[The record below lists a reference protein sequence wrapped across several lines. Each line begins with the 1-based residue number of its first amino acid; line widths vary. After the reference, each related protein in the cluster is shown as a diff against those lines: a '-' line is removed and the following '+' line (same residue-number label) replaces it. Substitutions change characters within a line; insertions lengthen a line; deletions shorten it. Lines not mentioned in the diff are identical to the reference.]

1 MRNGN
6 SDGYPQGRRAVIG
19 WAFYDWANSAF
30 ATTVLA
36 GFFPVFFNEYWSA
49 GVETTTTTARL
60 GLANSIAGVTV
71 AVLAP
76 VLGAIADRGTLRK
89 RLLVFFAFMGALLTC
104 SLSLVAAGA
113 WGAAIAL
120 FVFASVGFSGSI
132 VFSDSLLGSVAPAN
146 RLDRVSALGYALG
159 YLGGGLLFA
168 VNVWMTLRPQAFGL
182 RDAAQAVR
190 LSFVTVGCWWAL
202 FTVPLI
208 LFVREPAPPPG
219 RLPGGLVSGAFREL
233 GRTFSHVRRL
243 RTLFLFLLA
252 YWCYIDGV
260 DTIVRMAVDY
270 GLSIGLVR
278 DDLIVALLV
287 TQFVGFPAA
296 LLFGRIGDRFGAR
309 RGIFAALGVYLLV
322 TAWAALM
329 QTRTEFFALA
339 VAIGLVQGGIQALSR
354 SYYARMLPAGRQA
367 EFFGFYNMIG
377 KFAAVIGP
385 LLIGGSGL
393 LARRL
398 GAEPLAATRIGI
410 TSIALL
416 FVVGG
421 SLLRMVDEDRARLEA
436 LSLFGAG
443 RSGNAAD
450 S

>member
-1 MRNGN
+1 
-6 SDGYPQGRRAVIG
+6 
-19 WAFYDWANSAF
+19 
-30 ATTVLA
+30 
-36 GFFPVFFNEYWSA
+36 
-49 GVETTTTTARL
+49 
-60 GLANSIAGVTV
+60 
-71 AVLAP
+71 
-76 VLGAIADRGTLRK
+76 
-89 RLLVFFAFMGALLTC
+89 
-104 SLSLVAAGA
+104 
-113 WGAAIAL
+113 
-120 FVFASVGFSGSI
+120 
-132 VFSDSLLGSVAPAN
+132 
-146 RLDRVSALGYALG
+146 
-159 YLGGGLLFA
+159 
-168 VNVWMTLRPQAFGL
+168 MTLRPQAFGL